1 LTICAYITIVL
12 INLDDESMRCPKC
25 RTENRPGTKF
35 CGNCGASLETKS
47 KGSTSDTKT
56 LVTSIADMKVGS
68 TFADRYH
75 ILEKLGKGG
84 MGGVYKARD
93 INIDENM
100 ALKILNPEIASDE
113 KTLQRFRNELR
124 LTRKISHRNI
134 CRVFDL
140 SEYEGIHYISMEYV
154 SGEDLKSL
162 IYRVGQLTVGKA
174 VIIARQ
180 ICEGLNE
187 AHRLGVVHRD
197 LKPQNVMID
206 SEGNAKIMD
215 FGIARSVKS
224 EGITEEGVIVGT
236 PEYMSPEQVEGN
248 EIDGRTD
255 IYSFGIIL
263 YEMLTG
269 RLPFEGKT
277 PLSVAVKQKSEKPL
291 NPRRI
296 NSQIPEN
303 ISRLILKCLQKKA
316 DERYQDVGELL
327 AELREIEKQMPETD
341 KVLPKRKTTASREIT
356 VKFNLKKVLT
366 PVLIVISLFVIGFIV
381 WKVLWHQ
388 RTVVSEGARPSLAV
402 MHFENNTGDE
412 SFDHWRK
419 ALSDLL
425 IADLGQSRF
434 LKVLSGEKLFD
445 VLKELNL
452 EQSETYSSKNLKDV
466 ASKTGVT
473 YILTGRLTKAGD
485 TLRVNTSLLEAET
498 ERIIGR
504 EQVEGIGEESLFD
517 LVDQLTKLVKEDFKL
532 SSSDIQGDID
542 LNIREITTDSQDA
555 YRYYRDGE
563 NYKSQGEYLKA
574 IPLLEAAVAIDPG
587 FAMAYRGLYI
597 CYSNLGYQSE
607 AVKNLEK
614 AYEKRAH
621 VSKREQYSITAEYFR
636 QTEKTYDKSIEAYEK
651 LLELYPEDEIANNN
665 LGLLYMTVERWDDA
679 VERLSV
685 SRESKARGLQSY
697 TNLANAYTAKGQLD
711 RAAEVLEFYLDNIRE
726 SIYVRA
732 DLARVLMM
740 QGWFDRVQEEL
751 DKILSVNPSF
761 ENQYEIRGSVYQMRG
776 ELEKA
781 EVEFTKLLETENPNI
796 HNTGRY
802 LLYKL
807 YLMQGRFQEAEE
819 QVTEGIE
826 MAQVIE
832 DPSLEANWKLIKAY
846 LYFLQDEPD
855 KSTSALSEAE
865 DMALSIENLSFQRQ
879 AQFFRCLVDLR
890 TGSLDEAEKG
900 AEKLKTMIQKGM
912 NQKEMRL
919 YYLAHGFIQLE
930 KGRTDEAVSEFRKGL
945 TLLSAHDEMRAWFL
959 NAAAEAYYR
968 SLDLDSAQNILKEI
982 FDDRNLRMEGDYFF
996 SKNLYLMGRILEDK
1010 GFKKEAKKYYS
1021 ELLNIWEN
1029 ADEGFPLKKEVRTR
1043 SQSL

>member
-1 LTICAYITIVL
+1 
-12 INLDDESMRCPKC
+12 MKCPKC

-35 CGNCGASLETKS
+35 CGNCGSSLGAGPKEPTA
-47 KGSTSDTKT
+47 DTKT
-56 LVTSIADMKVGS
+56 LVTSVGEMRVGS

-93 INIDENM
+93 INIDENV

-113 KTLQRFRNELR
+113 QTLQRFRNELK

-140 SEYEGIHYISMEYV
+140 SEHEGIHFISMEYV

-162 IYRVGQLTVGKA
+162 IHRVEQLTVGKA

-206 SEGNAKIMD
+206 REGNAKVMD

-224 EGITEEGVIVGT
+224 KGITEEGVIVGT

-248 EIDGRTD
+248 DIDGRTD
-255 IYSFGIIL
+255 IYSLGIIL

-277 PLSVAVKQKSEKPL
+277 PLSVAVKQKSEMPL
-291 NPRRI
+291 NPRRL

-303 ISRLILKCLQKKA
+303 ISRMILKCLKKKR
-316 DERYQDVGELL
+316 DERYQDVRELL
-327 AELREIEKQMPETD
+327 AELRQIEKQMPETD

-356 VKFNLKKVLT
+356 VKFTLKKVLT
-366 PVLIVISLFVIGFIV
+366 PALVFISLLVIGFFV
-381 WKVLWHQ
+381 WKALWRQ
-388 RTVVSEGARPSLAV
+388 RAVVSDGDRPSLAV
-402 MHFENNTGDE
+402 MHFENNTGDK

-425 IADLGQSRF
+425 VADLGQSKF
-434 LKVLSGEKLFD
+434 LTVLSGEKLFD

-452 EQSETYSSKNLKDV
+452 EESKTYSSKDLKDV
-466 ASKTGVT
+466 ASRAGVT
-473 YILTGRLTKAGD
+473 YVLMGRLTKAGD
-485 TLRVNTSLLEAET
+485 TLRVNTSLLEPES
-498 ERIIGR
+498 ERVVGR

-517 LVDQLTKLVKEDFKL
+517 IVDQLTKLVKEDFEL
-532 SSSDIQGDID
+532 SSSEIQGDID

-555 YRYYRDGE
+555 FRYYRDGE
-563 NYKSQGEYLKA
+563 DFKSQGEYLKA
-574 IPLLEAAVAIDPG
+574 IPLLEAAVAIDPE

-597 CYSNLGYQSE
+597 CYSNLGYKSE

-614 AYEKRAH
+614 AYEKREH
-621 VSKREQYSITAEYFR
+621 VSKREQYSISAEYFR
-636 QTEKTYDKSIEAYEK
+636 QTEKTYDKSIEAYKK

-665 LGLLYMTVERWDDA
+665 LGLLYMTLERWDDA

-740 QGWFDRVQEEL
+740 QGRFDRVQEEL

-819 QVTEGIE
+819 QVTEGVE

-832 DPSLEANWKLIKAY
+832 DATLEANWKVIKTY
-846 LYFLQDEPD
+846 LLYLQDEQD
-855 KSTSALSEAE
+855 KSTAACSEVEEVAV
-865 DMALSIENLSFQRQ
+865 SIGNLAFQRQ
-879 AQFFRCLVDLR
+879 AQFFRCLMDVK
-890 TGSLDEAEKG
+890 TGSLEKAEKST
-900 AEKLKTMIQKGM
+900 EKLKTMIQKGM

-919 YYLAHGFIQLE
+919 YFLVNGFIHLRE
-930 KGRTDEAVSEFRKGL
+930 GRTDEAVSEFRKGFD
-945 TLLSAHDEMRAWFL
+945 LLSAHDEMRAWFL
-959 NAAAEAYYR
+959 NATAEAYYR
-968 SLDLDSAQNILKEI
+968 AQDLNSAQKLLEGIPGDMNLK
-982 FDDRNLRMEGDYFF
+982 MEGDYFF
-996 SKNLYLMGRILEDK
+996 SKNLYLLARTLEDK
-1010 GFKKEAKKYYS
+1010 DIKKEAKKYYS
-1021 ELLNIWEN
+1021 EFLSILKN
-1029 ADEGFPLKKEVRTR
+1029 ADQGHPLKKEALDRLN
-1043 SQSL
+1043 SL

>member
-1 LTICAYITIVL
+1 
-12 INLDDESMRCPKC
+12 MRCPKC

-614 AYEKRAH
+614 AW
-621 VSKREQYSITAEYFR
+621 
-636 QTEKTYDKSIEAYEK
+636 
-651 LLELYPEDEIANNN
+651 N
-665 LGLLYMTVERWDDA
+665 
-679 VERLSV
+679 
-685 SRESKARGLQSY
+685 Y
-697 TNLANAYTAKGQLD
+697 T
-711 RAAEVLEFYLDNIRE
+711 
-726 SIYVRA
+726 
-732 DLARVLMM
+732 
-740 QGWFDRVQEEL
+740 
-751 DKILSVNPSF
+751 
-761 ENQYEIRGSVYQMRG
+761 
-776 ELEKA
+776 
-781 EVEFTKLLETENPNI
+781 
-796 HNTGRY
+796 
-802 LLYKL
+802 
-807 YLMQGRFQEAEE
+807 
-819 QVTEGIE
+819 
-826 MAQVIE
+826 
-832 DPSLEANWKLIKAY
+832 
-846 LYFLQDEPD
+846 
-855 KSTSALSEAE
+855 
-865 DMALSIENLSFQRQ
+865 
-879 AQFFRCLVDLR
+879 
-890 TGSLDEAEKG
+890 
-900 AEKLKTMIQKGM
+900 LKM
-912 NQKEMRL
+912 
-919 YYLAHGFIQLE
+919 
-930 KGRTDEAVSEFRKGL
+930 
-945 TLLSAHDEMRAWFL
+945 
-959 NAAAEAYYR
+959 
-968 SLDLDSAQNILKEI
+968 
-982 FDDRNLRMEGDYFF
+982 
-996 SKNLYLMGRILEDK
+996 
-1010 GFKKEAKKYYS
+1010 
-1021 ELLNIWEN
+1021 
-1029 ADEGFPLKKEVRTR
+1029 R
-1043 SQSL
+1043 SQTTISVFCI